1 MTVICWDVDTQVDF
15 IHHDGALAVPGAEA
29 ILPRLETLTAW
40 ARRTGAQIVATADDH
55 DIGHAEITAN
65 PDWKTTFPPHCMRD
79 TPGQRRVAATALVSP
94 LILQPVPLPAAAVAD
109 AVVAHNGEV
118 LLNKPGTDVFR
129 WNPHAATVLSALR
142 PTRIVVYGVATDV
155 CVRAAVD
162 GLARHAPGAELVIVA
177 DAVRAIDAA
186 AGDALLEE
194 WRKRGCRI
202 TTTAELTG

>member
-15 IHHDGALAVPGAEA
+15 IYHDGALAVPGAEV
-29 ILPRLETLTAW
+29 ILPRLEALTAW
-40 ARRTGAQIVATADDH
+40 ARRTGA
-55 DIGHAEITAN
+55 EITAT
-65 PDWKTTFPPHCMRD
+65 PDGKTPFPPHCMRD

-94 LILQPVPLPAAAVAD
+94 LVLQPVPLPAAAVAD

-142 PTRIVVYGVATDV
+142 PTQIVVYGVATDF
-155 CVRAAVD
+155 CVRAAVE
-162 GLARHAPGAELVIVA
+162 GLARHAPRAELVIVA

-186 AGDALLEE
+186 AGEALLDE
-194 WRKRGCRI
+194 WRQRGIRI